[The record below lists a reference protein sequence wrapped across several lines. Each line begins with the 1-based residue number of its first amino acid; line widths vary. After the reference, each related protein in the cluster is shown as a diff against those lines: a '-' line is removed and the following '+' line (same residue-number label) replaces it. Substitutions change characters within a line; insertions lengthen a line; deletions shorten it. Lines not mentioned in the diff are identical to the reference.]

1 MKALSRRA
9 LLKSIG
15 AGTALGP
22 FLPLLNASGQEMVFP
37 KRLLLFYSPDGTS
50 SVDHNGMVID
60 WKPQG
65 TETAFTLHSI
75 HSPLEPFKSKIVIPW
90 GMKMSAGGA
99 GQEHAFGMSGLW
111 SGATLHQPSGDAN
124 FDGGNG
130 LRTGWGSGASVD
142 QIIAGRNG
150 PNAPYQRAAT
160 DPMQETAYRTLELG
174 AQCAEPHSMH
184 RMIYKGDNQPI
195 HPEINPLAAFNR
207 LFPAGSTTTPPP
219 SAAAQAT
226 ARKRAQLDALMS
238 QVEKLRGRVGSEEMP
253 KIEAHLSGLRTLST
267 RLNAPTTTVG
277 CMRPTTA
284 PAASMVKYENSATF
298 RADATAM
305 MDIAVAAFACDLT
318 RIASVQ
324 LSRGFSNIV
333 HSWVGATQGHHTIS
347 HLSGDNTTQLADIDR
362 WYATQFAYLLGKL
375 DAVKEGNGTM
385 LDNTLVVWGREM
397 GTTSH
402 KMQPV
407 NLILAGGARG
417 ALPMG
422 RFLDRNREPHAK
434 LLVSICR
441 LMGISDVNGVGDIAA
456 NSGPLAG
463 IG

>member
-1 MKALSRRA
+1 
-9 LLKSIG
+9 
-15 AGTALGP
+15 
-22 FLPLLNASGQEMVFP
+22 MVFP
-37 KRLLLFYSPDGTS
+37 KRLLLVFTPDGTP
-50 SVDHNGMVID
+50 SVD
-60 WKPQG
+60 P
-65 TETAFTLHSI
+65 TAWRRLEAAGHGDGFTLHSI
-75 HSPLEPFKSKIVIPW
+75 HSPLEPFKSKIVMPW
-90 GMKMSAGGA
+90 GIKMSAAAPARSTRSAWRGCGRA
-99 GQEHAFGMSGLW
+99 PRCTSPA
-111 SGATLHQPSGDAN
+111 GDAN

-130 LRTGWGSGASVD
+130 QRTGWGGGPSVD
-142 QIIAGRNG
+142 QIMARRNG
-150 PNAPYQRAAT
+150 PNSPYQRAAT
-160 DPMQETAYRTLELG
+160 DAMQETKFRTLELG
-174 AQCAEPHSMH
+174 VQCAEPHSMH
-184 RMIYKGDNQPI
+184 RMIYKADNQPI

-207 LFPAGSTTTPPP
+207 LFPTGSATPPPP
-219 SAAAQAT
+219 SATAAAT

-253 KIEAHLSGLRTLST
+253 KIEAHLGGLRTLST

-277 CMRPTTA
+277 CTPPTTA
-284 PAASMVKYENSATF
+284 PAASMVRYENSATF

-305 MDIAVAAFACDLT
+305 MDLAVHAFACDLT

-347 HLSGDNTTQLADIDR
+347 HLSGDNTTQLQDIDR

-417 ALPMG
+417 ALPTG

-434 LLVSICR
+434 LLVSI
-441 LMGISDVNGVGDIAA
+441 AA
-456 NSGPLAG
+456 
-463 IG
+463 

>member
-15 AGTALGP
+15 AGAALGP
-22 FLPLLNASGQEMVFP
+22 WLPLLNASGQEMVFP

-65 TETAFTLHSI
+65 TETSFTLHSI
-75 HSPLEPFKSKIVIPW
+75 HSPLDAFKSKLVIPW

-130 LRTGWGSGASVD
+130 LRTGWGSGPSVD
-142 QIIAGRNG
+142 QIIAARNG
-150 PNAPYQRAAT
+150 PNCPYQRAAA

-207 LFPAGSTTTPPP
+207 LFPAGSTTTQPP
-219 SAAAQAT
+219 SATQQAT
-226 ARKRAQLDALMS
+226 ARKRAQLDALMA
-238 QVEKLRGRVGSEEMP
+238 QVEKLRGKVGAEEKP
-253 KIEAHLSGLRTLST
+253 KIEAHLGGLRALAT

-305 MDIAVAAFACDLT
+305 MDLVTHAFACDLT
-318 RIASVQ
+318 RVASVQ

-347 HLSGDNTTQLADIDR
+347 HLSGDNTVQLQDIDR

-417 ALPMG
+417 ALTTG

-441 LMGISDVNGVGDIAA
+441 LMGVADINGVGDINAS
-456 NSGPLAG
+456 SGPLAG
-463 IG
+463 VG

>member
-1 MKALSRRA
+1 
-9 LLKSIG
+9 
-15 AGTALGP
+15 
-22 FLPLLNASGQEMVFP
+22 
-37 KRLLLFYSPDGTS
+37 
-50 SVDHNGMVID
+50 
-60 WKPQG
+60 
-65 TETAFTLHSI
+65 
-75 HSPLEPFKSKIVIPW
+75 
-90 GMKMSAGGA
+90 
-99 GQEHAFGMSGLW
+99 
-111 SGATLHQPSGDAN
+111 
-124 FDGGNG
+124 
-130 LRTGWGSGASVD
+130 
-142 QIIAGRNG
+142 
-150 PNAPYQRAAT
+150 
-160 DPMQETAYRTLELG
+160 
-174 AQCAEPHSMH
+174 
-184 RMIYKGDNQPI
+184 
-195 HPEINPLAAFNR
+195 
-207 LFPAGSTTTPPP
+207 
-219 SAAAQAT
+219 
-226 ARKRAQLDALMS
+226 MS

-253 KIEAHLSGLRTLST
+253 KIEAHLGGLRTLYN

-277 CMRPTTA
+277 CTPPTTA
-284 PAASMVKYENSATF
+284 PAASMVRYENSATF

-305 MDIAVAAFACDLT
+305 MDLAVHALSCDLT

-333 HSWVGATQGHHTIS
+333 HSWVGASQGHHTIS
-347 HLSGDNTTQLADIDR
+347 HLSGDNTVQLMDIDR

-375 DAVKEGNGTM
+375 QSVKEGNGTL

-417 ALPMG
+417 ALVTG

-441 LMGISDVNGVGDIAA
+441 LMGLADVNGVGDINA